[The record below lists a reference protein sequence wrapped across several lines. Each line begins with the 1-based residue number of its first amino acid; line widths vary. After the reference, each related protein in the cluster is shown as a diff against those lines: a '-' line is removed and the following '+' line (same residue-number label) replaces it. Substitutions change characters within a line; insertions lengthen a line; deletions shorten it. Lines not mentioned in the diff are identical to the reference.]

1 MNNELWGGPLRVPY
15 NELWEP
21 KLIVRLKVC
30 FLSAKWLT
38 MNFSGGQLIVE
49 RPWRGVQ
56 NSLFIVGLLV
66 VRLVLQYLPES
77 EDIPILC
84 GI

>member
-21 KLIVRLKVC
+21 KLIVRLTVC

-49 RPWRGVQ
+49 RPWRGG
-56 NSLFIVGLLV
+56 SKLIVHCRPAWGQIGLTM
-66 VRLVLQYLPES
+66 PA
-77 EDIPILC
+77 
-84 GI
+84 GT